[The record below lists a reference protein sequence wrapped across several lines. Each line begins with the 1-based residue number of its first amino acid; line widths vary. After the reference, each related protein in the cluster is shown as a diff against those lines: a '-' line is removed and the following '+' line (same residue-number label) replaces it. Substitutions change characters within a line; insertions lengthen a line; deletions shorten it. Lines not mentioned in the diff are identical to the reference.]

1 MLDPKQDA
9 SWTET
14 HRQSFSINYNYPVY
28 FTRDLFDPANP
39 CLQRALSAVEPD
51 KRHRFALFVDE
62 GVTLA
67 APNLLRADRAPRRRA
82 RRQRWQ
88 LAGDIVVVP
97 GGEAVKNQ
105 HDHVEHMLR
114 DLSSRQIDRQ
124 SFAIAIGGGAVLD
137 AVGFAAAIF
146 HRGVRHIR
154 CPTTVLAQD
163 DSGVGVKN
171 GINAFGFK
179 NLLGTFAPPFAVIND
194 SAFLDMLP
202 EREKRGGMAE
212 AVKVALIRDADFFLW
227 LEREADALARFEPNA
242 LDTLVRRCAKL
253 HMRQIAHGG
262 DPFETGSA
270 RPLDYGH
277 WSAHKLEGLTRH
289 ALRHGEAVAIGVALD
304 ARYSVLAGLLPEGE
318 ELRVLQLLAR
328 LGFTLWDDA
337 LDLRDEKKRRRVIA
351 GLADFQEH
359 LGGELTITLLE
370 GHRARRRG
378 PRHGPRADRAIDPLA
393 QGAIETAFSRRSMRL
408 DHLPG
413 DVHLT
418 YCTNIHAGES
428 WDEVR
433 DSLEAHLPPIKAAGL
448 ARCAARARPAALG
461 GRRAGAEPS
470 PRRSTSCARCSRAT
484 VSTSSPS
491 MRFPTAR
498 FTGRA

>member
-1 MLDPKQDA
+1 MLDPKHDA
-9 SWTET
+9 SWIET
-14 HRQSFSINYNYPVY
+14 HRQSFSIDYNYPVY

-39 CLQRALSAVEPD
+39 CLRGALSAVEPD
-51 KRHRFALFVDE
+51 KLHRFAMFVDE
-62 GVTLA
+62 GVTHA
-67 APNLLRADRAPRRRA
+67 AANLLA
-82 RRQRWQ
+82 RIRQHAAAHASRMA

-105 HDHVEHMLR
+105 HDCVEHMLR
-114 DLSSRQIDRQ
+114 ELSSRQIDRQ

-171 GINAFGFK
+171 GINAFGLK

-194 SAFLDMLP
+194 SAFLDILP

-227 LEREADALARFEPNA
+227 IEREAEALARFQPNA
-242 LDTLVRRCAKL
+242 LDTLVRRCARL
-253 HMRQIAHGG
+253 HMHQIAHGG

-277 WSAHKLEGLTRH
+277 WSAHKLEALTRH
-289 ALRHGEAVAIGVALD
+289 ALRHGEAVAIGIALD
-304 ARYSVLAGLLPEGE
+304 ARYAVLTGLLPEGDD
-318 ELRVLQLLAR
+318 LRVLRLLAR
-328 LGFTLWDDA
+328 LGFTLWNDA
-337 LDLRDEKKRRRVIA
+337 LDLKDERNRRRVIG

-370 GHRARRRG
+370 GIGRG
-378 PRHGPRADRAIDPLA
+378 IEVHVMDHALIEQSIRWLKA
-393 QGAIETAFSRRSMRL
+393 QSRQL
-408 DHLPG
+408 
-413 DVHLT
+413 
-418 YCTNIHAGES
+418 
-428 WDEVR
+428 
-433 DSLEAHLPPIKAAGL
+433 AAGGH
-448 ARCAARARPAALG
+448 AARS
-461 GRRAGAEPS
+461 S
-470 PRRSTSCARCSRAT
+470 PR
-484 VSTSSPS
+484 
-491 MRFPTAR
+491 
-498 FTGRA
+498 

>member
-1 MLDPKQDA
+1 MLDPKHDA
-9 SWTET
+9 SWIEA
-14 HRQSFSINYNYPVY
+14 HRQSFSINYDYPVY

-39 CLQRALSAVEPD
+39 CLGGALSAVEPE
-51 KRHRFALFVDE
+51 KRHRFAIFVDE

-67 APNLLRADRAPRRRA
+67 APNLLA
-82 RRQRWQ
+82 RITRH
-88 LAGDIVVVP
+88 AGAHASTMAIAGNVVVVP
-97 GGEAVKNQ
+97 GGEAIKNQ
-105 HDHVEHMLR
+105 HDCVEHVLKE
-114 DLSSRQIDRQ
+114 LSSRQIDRQ
-124 SFAIAIGGGAVLD
+124 SFAIAVGGGAVLD

-179 NLLGTFAPPFAVIND
+179 NLLGTFTPPFAVIND
-194 SAFLDMLP
+194 SAFLDILP

-227 LEREADALARFEPNA
+227 LEREADALARFQPNA

-253 HMRQIAHGG
+253 HMHQIAHGG

-277 WSAHKLEGLTRH
+277 WSAHKLEALTRH

-304 ARYSVLAGLLPEGE
+304 ARYSVLAGMLREGE
-318 ELRVLQLLAR
+318 DVRVLRLLTR

-337 LDLRDEKKRRRVIA
+337 LDLRDGQKQRRVMS

-370 GHRARRRG
+370 AIGRG
-378 PRHGPRADRAIDPLA
+378 VEVHVMDHALIERSIRWLKTEAKQLLA
-393 QGAIETAFSRRSMRL
+393 GVHAAQSSSR
-408 DHLPG
+408 
-413 DVHLT
+413 
-418 YCTNIHAGES
+418 
-428 WDEVR
+428 
-433 DSLEAHLPPIKAAGL
+433 
-448 ARCAARARPAALG
+448 
-461 GRRAGAEPS
+461 
-470 PRRSTSCARCSRAT
+470 
-484 VSTSSPS
+484 
-491 MRFPTAR
+491 
-498 FTGRA
+498 

>member
-1 MLDPKQDA
+1 MLDPKHDA
-9 SWTET
+9 PWIET
-14 HRQSFSINYNYPVY
+14 HRQSFSVSYDYPVY

-39 CLQRALSAVEPD
+39 CLHRALSAAEPE
-51 KRHRFALFVDE
+51 KRHRFAMFVDE

-67 APNLLRADRAPRRRA
+67 APGLPGRVA
-82 RRQRWQ
+82 RYAGAHAGTMA
-88 LAGDIVVVP
+88 LAGEIVVVP

-105 HDHVEHMLR
+105 HDCVEHMLR
-114 DLSSRQIDRQ
+114 ELSARQIDRQ
-124 SFAIAIGGGAVLD
+124 SFAVAIGGGAVLD

-212 AVKVALIRDADFFLW
+212 AVKVALIRDADFFHW
-227 LEREADALARFEPNA
+227 IEQEADALARFQPNA
-242 LDTLVRRCAKL
+242 VDTLVRRCARL
-253 HMRQIAHGG
+253 HMHQIAHGG

-277 WSAHKLEGLTRH
+277 WSAHKLEGLTRN
-289 ALRHGEAVAIGVALD
+289 ALRHGEAVAIGIALD
-304 ARYSVLAGLLPEGE
+304 ARYSVLTGLLREGE
-318 ELRVLQLLAR
+318 DRRVLRLLAR

-337 LDLRDEKKRRRVIA
+337 LDLRDGQNRRRVIG

-359 LGGELTITLLE
+359 LGGELTITLLAGVGRGVE
-370 GHRARRRG
+370 VHVMDHALIEQAIRWLKAESRQLSAGGH
-378 PRHGPRADRAIDPLA
+378 
-393 QGAIETAFSRRSMRL
+393 
-408 DHLPG
+408 
-413 DVHLT
+413 
-418 YCTNIHAGES
+418 
-428 WDEVR
+428 
-433 DSLEAHLPPIKAAGL
+433 
-448 ARCAARARPAALG
+448 AAR
-461 GRRAGAEPS
+461 S
-470 PRRSTSCARCSRAT
+470 SSR
-484 VSTSSPS
+484 
-491 MRFPTAR
+491 
-498 FTGRA
+498 